1 MAQQQFQSSSL
12 ALFGSNA
19 EERVNKAI
27 THLQNGKGILLVDDE
42 DRENEGDLIFSA
54 AGMTTQDMA
63 LMIRSCSGIACLCIT
78 QAKAD
83 SLELPP
89 MVAENTSR
97 YQTPFTV
104 SIDAKEGIATGVSAG
119 DRIKTIQA
127 LCNPN
132 AKATDL
138 VKPGHMFPLIAR
150 ENGVLERNGHTD
162 GSVDLMCLAGLAP
175 EAVLCELMN
184 EDCTMARLPE
194 VILFAQK
201 HGLTVL
207 SIEDIIYYRKYV
219 ADYK

>member
-1 MAQQQFQSSSL
+1 MEQQQYKSSSL
-12 ALFGSNA
+12 SLFGNTPQ
-19 EERVNKAI
+19 ERVNNAI

-54 AGMTTQDMA
+54 ASMTTKDMA
-63 LMIRSCSGIACLCIT
+63 LMIRACSGIVCLCIT
-78 QAKAD
+78 QAKAN
-83 SLELPP
+83 SLHLPA
-89 MVAENTSR
+89 MVVENTSK

-104 SIDAKEGIATGVSAG
+104 SIDAKEGITTGVSAQ
-119 DRIKTIQA
+119 DRITTIQA
-127 LCNPN
+127 LCNEH
-132 AKATDL
+132 AKAADL

-162 GSVDLMCLAGLAP
+162 GSVDLMRLAKLAP

-184 EDCTMARLPE
+184 EDGTMARLPE

-201 HGLTVL
+201 QGLVVL